1 MDHLPIF
8 CQLRDRDC
16 LIVGG
21 GDVAERKAR
30 LLLDAGARLTV
41 NALAFIPQFTAWA
54 DAGMLTL
61 VEGPFD
67 ESLLDTCWLAIA
79 ATDDDALNQRVSEAA
94 EARRI
99 FCNVVDAPKAASFI
113 MPSIIDRSPLMV
125 AVSSGGTSPV
135 LARLLRE
142 KLESL
147 LPLHL
152 GQVAKY
158 AGQLRGRVKQQ
169 FATMGERRRFWEKLF
184 VNDRLAQSLANN
196 DQKAI
201 TETTEQLINEPL
213 DHRGEV
219 VLVGAGPGDAGLLT
233 LKGLQ
238 QIQQADVVVYDRLVS
253 DDIMNLVRRDADR
266 VFVGKRA
273 GYHCVPQEEINQI
286 LLREAQK
293 GKRVVR
299 LKGGDPFIFGRGG
312 EELETLC
319 NAGIPFSVVPGITAA
334 SGCSAY
340 SGIPLTHRD
349 YAQSVRLIT
358 GHLKT
363 GGEELETLCNAGIPF
378 SVVPGITAASGCSA
392 YSGIPLT
399 HRDYA
404 QSVRLITGHLKTG
417 GELDWENLAAE
428 KQTLVFYMGLNQA
441 ATIQQKL
448 IEYGMPGEMPVAIVE
463 NGTAVT
469 QRVIDGTLSQLGEL
483 AQQMNSP
490 SLIIIGRVVGLRDK
504 LNWFSNH

>member
-8 CQLRDRDC
+8 CQLRGRAC
-16 LIVGG
+16 LLVGG

-30 LLLDAGARLTV
+30 LLLDAGAQLTV
-41 NALAFIPQFTAWA
+41 NALSFIPQFTAWA
-54 DAGMLTL
+54 AEGMLTL
-61 VEGPFD
+61 VEGEFS
-67 ESLLDTCWLAIA
+67 ETLLDECWLAIA
-79 ATDDDALNQRVSEAA
+79 ATDNDTVNQRVSDAA

-99 FCNVVDAPKAASFI
+99 FCNVVDAPKEASFI

-125 AVSSGGTSPV
+125 AISSGGTSPV

-147 LPLHL
+147 LPQHL
-152 GQVAKY
+152 GHVAKF
-158 AGQLRGRVKQQ
+158 AGQLRSRVKRH
-169 FATMGERRRFWEKLF
+169 FATMSERRRFWEKLF
-184 VNDRLAQSLANN
+184 VNDRLAQSLANQN
-196 DQKAI
+196 MAAVESI
-201 TETTEQLINEPL
+201 TEQMLTEPL
-213 DHRGEV
+213 DNRGEV

-253 DDIMNLVRRDADR
+253 DEIMNLVRRDADR

-286 LLREAQK
+286 LLREAQS

-319 NAGIPFSVVPGITAA
+319 HAGIPFSVVPGITAA

-349 YAQSVRLIT
+349 YAQSVRL
-358 GHLKT
+358 
-363 GGEELETLCNAGIPF
+363 
-378 SVVPGITAASGCSA
+378 V
-392 YSGIPLT
+392 
-399 HRDYA
+399 
-404 QSVRLITGHLKTG
+404 TGHLKTG
-417 GELDWENLAAE
+417 GELDWANLAAE

-441 ATIQQKL
+441 AAIQEQL
-448 IEYGMPGEMPVAIVE
+448 IAHGMQADMPVALVE
-463 NGTAVT
+463 NGTSVQ
-469 QRVIDGTLSQLGEL
+469 QRVVSGTLSQLGEL
-483 AQQMNSP
+483 AQQVKSP
-490 SLIIIGRVVGLRDK
+490 SLIIVGRVVALRDK
-504 LNWFSNH
+504 LKWF

>member
-1 MDHLPIF
+1 MHHLPIF
-8 CQLRDRDC
+8 CQLRGRDC
-16 LIVGG
+16 LLVGG

-30 LLLDAGARLTV
+30 LLMEAGARLTV
-41 NALAFIPQFTAWA
+41 NALAFSPQFIVWA
-54 DAGMLTL
+54 NEGMLTL
-61 VEGPFD
+61 AAGEFND
-67 ESLLDTCWLAIA
+67 ALLDASWLVIA
-79 ATDDDALNQRVSEAA
+79 ATDDNDVNQRVSDAA

-99 FCNVVDAPKAASFI
+99 FCNVVDAPKEASFI

-142 KLESL
+142 KLEAV
-147 LPLHL
+147 LPQHL
-152 GQVAKY
+152 GQLAGY
-158 AGQLRGRVKQQ
+158 AGKLRERVKTH
-169 FATMGERRRFWEKLF
+169 FDNVGERRRFWEKFF
-184 VNDRLAQSLANN
+184 VNDRLAQSLAN
-196 DQKAI
+196 DDTQAVSDV
-201 TETTEQLINEPL
+201 TEQLLNEPL
-213 DHRGEV
+213 DKRGEV

-253 DDIMNLVRRDADR
+253 DDIMNLVRRDAVR
-266 VFVGKRA
+266 IFVGKRA

-286 LLREAQK
+286 LLRAAQS

-319 NAGIPFSVVPGITAA
+319 
-334 SGCSAY
+334 
-340 SGIPLTHRD
+340 H
-349 YAQSVRLIT
+349 
-358 GHLKT
+358 
-363 GGEELETLCNAGIPF
+363 AGIPF

-417 GELDWENLAAE
+417 GELDWANLAAE

-441 ATIQQKL
+441 ATIQAQL
-448 IEYGMPGEMPVAIVE
+448 IAHGMESDMPVALVE
-463 NGTAVT
+463 NGTSVK
-469 QRVIDGTLSQLGEL
+469 QRVVSGSLNELGEL
-483 AQQMNSP
+483 ATQVASP
-490 SLIIIGRVVGLRDK
+490 ALIIVGRVVALRDK

>member
-8 CQLRDRDC
+8 CQLRQRDC
-16 LIVGG
+16 LLVGG

-30 LLLDAGARLTV
+30 LLLDAGANVTV
-41 NALAFIPQFTAWA
+41 NALDFTPQFQVWA
-54 DAGMLTL
+54 DSQMLTL
-61 VEGPFD
+61 VQGEFIP
-67 ESLLDTCWLAIA
+67 SLLDNCWLAIA
-79 ATDDDALNQRVSEAA
+79 ATDDETVNQQVSEAA

-99 FCNVVDAPKAASFI
+99 FCNVVDAPRQASFI

-142 KLESL
+142 KLESI

-152 GQVAKY
+152 GQLARY
-158 AGQLRGRVKQQ
+158 AGHLRARVKQQ
-169 FATMGERRRFWEKLF
+169 FATVGERRRFWEKLF
-184 VNDRLAQSLANN
+184 VNDRLAQSLAN
-196 DQKAI
+196 DDRQAVAD
-201 TETTEQLINEPL
+201 TTEQLLTEPL
-213 DHRGEV
+213 EHRGEV

-266 VFVGKRA
+266 VFVGKRS

-293 GKRVVR
+293 GRRVVR

-319 NAGIPFSVVPGITAA
+319 EAGIPFSVVPGITAA

-349 YAQSVRLIT
+349 FAQGVRL
-358 GHLKT
+358 
-363 GGEELETLCNAGIPF
+363 
-378 SVVPGITAASGCSA
+378 V
-392 YSGIPLT
+392 
-399 HRDYA
+399 
-404 QSVRLITGHLKTG
+404 TGHLKTG
-417 GELDWENLAAE
+417 GELDWANLAVE

-441 ATIQQKL
+441 PAIREKL
-448 IEYGMPGEMPVAIVE
+448 IAHGMTEDMPAAIVE

-469 QRVIDGTLSQLGEL
+469 QKVVSGTLGQLDIL
-483 AQQMNSP
+483 AQQMASP
-490 SLIIIGRVVGLRDK
+490 ALIIVGRVVGLRDK

>member
-8 CQLRDRDC
+8 CQLRGRDC
-16 LIVGG
+16 LLVGG

-41 NALAFIPQFTAWA
+41 NALAFSPQFQAWA
-54 DAGMLTL
+54 DSQMLTL
-61 VEGPFD
+61 VTAPFD
-67 ESLLDTCWLAIA
+67 PALLDACWLAIA
-79 ATDDDALNQRVSEAA
+79 ATDDEDVNQQVSDAA
-94 EARRI
+94 ESRRI
-99 FCNVVDAPKAASFI
+99 FCNVVDAPKQASFI

-152 GQVAKY
+152 GQLAHY
-158 AGQLRGRVKQQ
+158 AGQLRSRVKKQ
-169 FATMGERRRFWEKLF
+169 FATVGERRRFWEKLF
-184 VNDRLAQSLANN
+184 INDRLAQSLANQ
-196 DQKAI
+196 DRQAVAD
-201 TETTEQLINEPL
+201 TTEQLLTEPL

-286 LLREAQK
+286 LLREAQN
-293 GKRVVR
+293 GRRVVR

-349 YAQSVRLIT
+349 FAQGVRLVT

-363 GGEELETLCNAGIPF
+363 DGEM
-378 SVVPGITAASGCSA
+378 
-392 YSGIPLT
+392 
-399 HRDYA
+399 
-404 QSVRLITGHLKTG
+404 
-417 GELDWENLAAE
+417 DWENLAAE

-441 ATIQQKL
+441 PAIREKL
-448 IEYGMPGEMPVAIVE
+448 IAHGMAAEMPVAIVE
-463 NGTAVT
+463 NGTAVS
-469 QRVIDGTLSQLGEL
+469 QKVVSGTLDQLDLL
-483 AQQMNSP
+483 AQQMASP
-490 SLIIIGRVVGLRDK
+490 ALIIVGRVVSLRDK
-504 LNWFSNH
+504 LNWFSHH

>member
-8 CQLRDRDC
+8 CQLRERDC
-16 LIVGG
+16 LLVGG

-30 LLLDAGARLTV
+30 LLMDAGARLTV
-41 NALAFIPQFTAWA
+41 NSLAFVPQFHVWA
-54 DAGMLTL
+54 NEGMLTL
-61 VEGPFD
+61 VEGDFD
-67 ESLLDTCWLAIA
+67 ESLLDPCWLVIA
-79 ATDDDALNQRVSEAA
+79 ATDDEAVNQHVSDAA
-94 EARRI
+94 ESRRI
-99 FCNVVDAPKAASFI
+99 FCNVVDAPKQASFI

-142 KLESL
+142 KLEAI
-147 LPLHL
+147 LPQHL
-152 GQVAKY
+152 GFVASY
-158 AGQLRGRVKQQ
+158 AGKLRRRVKDH
-169 FATMGERRRFWEKLF
+169 FASVAERRRFWEKLF
-184 VNDRLAQSLANN
+184 VNDRLAQSLANQDSAN
-196 DQKAI
+196 VEAI
-201 TETTEQLINEPL
+201 TEQLLAEPL

-219 VLVGAGPGDAGLLT
+219 VLVGAGPGDPGLLT

-253 DDIMNLVRRDADR
+253 DEIMNLVRRDADR

-286 LLREAQK
+286 LLREAQQ

-319 NAGIPFSVVPGITAA
+319 HAGIPFSVVPGITAA

-349 YAQSVRLIT
+349 YAQSVRL
-358 GHLKT
+358 
-363 GGEELETLCNAGIPF
+363 
-378 SVVPGITAASGCSA
+378 V
-392 YSGIPLT
+392 
-399 HRDYA
+399 
-404 QSVRLITGHLKTG
+404 TGHLKTG
-417 GELDWENLAAE
+417 GELDWANLAAE

-448 IEYGMPGEMPVAIVE
+448 IEHGMQVDMPVALVE
-463 NGTAVT
+463 NGTSVK
-469 QRVIDGTLSQLGEL
+469 QRVVSGVLTQLGEL
-483 AQQMNSP
+483 AQQVESP
-490 SLIIIGRVVGLRDK
+490 ALIIVGRVVGLRDK
-504 LNWFSNH
+504 LKWF

>member
-8 CQLRDRDC
+8 CQLQGRAC
-16 LIVGG
+16 LLVGG

-30 LLLDAGARLTV
+30 LLMEAGARVTV
-41 NALAFIPQFTAWA
+41 NALDFSPQFHVWA
-54 DAGMLTL
+54 EQGMITL
-61 VEGPFD
+61 VQGEFD
-67 ESLLDTCWLAIA
+67 AALLDVCWLAIA
-79 ATDDDALNQRVSEAA
+79 ATDNDVVNQQVSESC
-94 EARRI
+94 ESRRI
-99 FCNVVDAPKAASFI
+99 FCNVVDAPKQASFI

-142 KLESL
+142 KLEAI

-152 GQVAKY
+152 GKIASY
-158 AGQLRGRVKQQ
+158 AGTLRGRVKAN
-169 FATMGERRRFWEKLF
+169 FKTMAERRRFWEKF
-184 VNDRLAQSLANN
+184 FTNDRLAQYLANE
-196 DQKAI
+196 DKQAVDK
-201 TETTEQLINEPL
+201 ETKSMFATPL

-266 VFVGKRA
+266 IFVGKRA

-286 LLREAQK
+286 LLREAQS

-319 NAGIPFSVVPGITAA
+319 DG
-334 SGCSAY
+334 
-340 SGIPLTHRD
+340 
-349 YAQSVRLIT
+349 
-358 GHLKT
+358 
-363 GGEELETLCNAGIPF
+363 GIPF

-441 ATIQQKL
+441 PAIQEKL
-448 IEYGMPGEMPVAIVE
+448 IQYGMSAEMPVALVE
-463 NGTAVT
+463 NGTAVK
-469 QRVIDGTLSQLGEL
+469 QRVVSGILSELGEL
-483 AQQMNSP
+483 STQVESP
-490 SLIIIGRVVGLRDK
+490 ALIIVGRVVALRDK